1 MDLNDV
7 FINIEEK
14 NTAICD
20 LEHVIVEHVIVEHV
34 IVEQT
39 NILYTKEQTNILYTK
54 EQTNKLYNLNN
65 TYIQIKNRIFNDLFV
80 YLLPVLELEKIHQ
93 SHEK

>member
-20 LEHVIVEHVIVEHV
+20 LEHVIVE
-34 IVEQT
+34 QT
-39 NILYTKEQTNILYTK
+39 NKLYTKEQTNKLYTE

>member
-20 LEHVIVEHVIVEHV
+20 LEHVIVEHVIVE
-34 IVEQT
+34 QT
-39 NILYTKEQTNILYTK
+39 NILYTKEQTN
-54 EQTNKLYNLNN
+54 NLYNLNN

>member
-1 MDLNDV
+1 MDLNEV

-14 NTAICD
+14 NTATSG
-20 LEHVIVEHVIVEHV
+20 LEHVIVEPNILYTE
-34 IVEQT
+34 EQT
-39 NILYTKEQTNILYTK
+39 NILYTE

>member
-20 LEHVIVEHVIVEHV
+20 LEHVIVEHVIVE
-34 IVEQT
+34 QT
-39 NILYTKEQTNILYTK
+39 NKLYTKEQTN
-54 EQTNKLYNLNN
+54 NLYNLNN

>member
-1 MDLNDV
+1 MD
-7 FINIEEK
+7 IEEK
-14 NTAICD
+14 NIYSYE
-20 LEHVIVEHVIVEHV
+20 LESIIVEC
-34 IVEQT
+34 QS
-39 NILYTKEQTNILYTK
+39 NMLYTK

>member
-20 LEHVIVEHVIVEHV
+20 LEHVIVEHVIVE
-34 IVEQT
+34 QT
-39 NILYTKEQTNILYTK
+39 NKSYTKEQTN
-54 EQTNKLYNLNN
+54 NLYNLNN

>member
-20 LEHVIVEHVIVEHV
+20 LEHVIVEHVIVE
-34 IVEQT
+34 QT
-39 NILYTKEQTNILYTK
+39 NKLYTKEQTNILYTK
-54 EQTNKLYNLNN
+54 EQTNNLYNLNN

>member
-20 LEHVIVEHVIVEHV
+20 LEHVIVEHVIV
-34 IVEQT
+34 
-39 NILYTKEQTNILYTK
+39 EQTNILYTK